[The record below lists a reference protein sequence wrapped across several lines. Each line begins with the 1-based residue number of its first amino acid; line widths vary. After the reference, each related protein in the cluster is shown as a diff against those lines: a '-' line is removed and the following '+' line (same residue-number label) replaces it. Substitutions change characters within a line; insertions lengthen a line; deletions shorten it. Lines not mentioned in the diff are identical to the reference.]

1 MTMNTTS
8 KLVWTVVAVAGLIAV
23 AGLLSEKG
31 IRIAGGGRQEKSQPR
46 RAEAGQAAH
55 KGRHHKA
62 VIGTAPIPLL
72 VNGKPAATLV
82 GNELEALNEVTIISS
97 HDLRTGWTVADI
109 LNAHGVQHAKE
120 VVFTDKDGKHWTA
133 TWEQVSDPR
142 QRLVV
147 TYNRNGDHLLL
158 FSGPEVASGTR
169 PSPKEARET
178 LKSYTGLVVF
188 PGVVKIEVSG

>member
-8 KLVWTVVAVAGLIAV
+8 KLVWAVVAVAGLIAV

-31 IRIAGGGRQEKSQPR
+31 VRIAGGGRQDTNHPR
-46 RAEAGQAAH
+46 RTDAEQATH

-62 VIGTAPIPLL
+62 VIGTAAIPLL
-72 VNGKPAATLV
+72 VNGKPATTLV
-82 GNELEALNEVTIISS
+82 GKDFGALNEVTIISS
-97 HDLRTGWTVADI
+97 HDLRTGWTVADV
-109 LNAHGVQHAKE
+109 LNAHGVQHARE
-120 VVFTDKDGKHWTA
+120 VIFTDTNGKHWTA

-178 LKSYTGLVVF
+178 LKSYPGLVVF